1 MQNPPPLT
9 KYQKEYASYLSIASN
24 VPNATF
30 VLLHALLGHR
40 VTMEKRLVISQMG
53 QVRRGEIKN
62 TFGKID
68 REETASN

>member
-40 VTMEKRLVISQMG
+40 VSMEKRLVISQMG
-53 QVRRGEIKN
+53 QVRRGEIKKPLFIRQN
-62 TFGKID
+62 
-68 REETASN
+68 